1 MKEKFLKFLVQA
13 NEQKKRLLSFLLSLD
28 DHRRR
33 LLIIGVCFLGLLGW
47 MAFFHME
54 TVAVADGKV
63 IPSSMVKVIQ
73 NFEGGIISGI
83 HVSTGDKVKAGDP
96 LFSFDPLAYRN
107 EFEAEQKH
115 VEYLSLRLQRLNAEV
130 ESAPLKFDSA
140 LEKSHP
146 EQAKAERDEYV
157 ARMARLQEMQSL
169 LALAEEERS
178 IASNLV
184 KKGLESK
191 LELLRVQKQESER
204 RQTLRIFQEEAVTQA
219 TKIRSEIQVKLN
231 LISTLS
237 EKLKRTE
244 VLAPED
250 GIIGS
255 VSVTTVGGTVK
266 PGDPLAQLVPT
277 NAKMLVEAK
286 LPVSDIAM
294 ISVGSKAKVTFSAY
308 DSSIFGSVD
317 AEVVAIS
324 PDALTTEA
332 GMSYYVVRM
341 RTLRPIVD
349 TSGKLLPIGPGMA
362 AQARIVTGR
371 RTFLEYIF
379 KPIDQTINN
388 SFRES

>member
-1 MKEKFLKFLVQA
+1 VWEFLIG
-13 NEQKKRLLSFLLSLD
+13 LD

-33 LLIIGVCFLGLLGW
+33 LLAIVLCFLTLLAW
-47 MAFFHME
+47 MAFFHLE

-83 HVSTGDKVKAGDP
+83 HVATGDKVKAGDP

-115 VEYLSLRLQRLNAEV
+115 VEYLSLRLQRLNSEI
-130 ESAPLKFDSA
+130 EGTPLKFLDR
-140 LEKSHP
+140 LEISHP
-146 EQAKAERDEYV
+146 DQAKSERDEHS
-157 ARMARLQEMQSL
+157 ARIARLKELESL

-178 IASNLV
+178 ISSNLV

-191 LELLRVQKQESER
+191 LELLRVQRQESER
-204 RQTLRIFQEEAVTQA
+204 RQALRVFQEEAITQA
-219 TKIRSEIQVKLN
+219 TKIRGEIQVKLN

-237 EKLKRTE
+237 EKLKRT
-244 VLAPED
+244 VVVAPED

-255 VSVTTVGGTVK
+255 VSVTTIGGSVK

-294 ISVGSKAKVTFSAY
+294 VAVGHKAKVTFSAY
-308 DSSIFGSVD
+308 DSSLYGSVD
-317 AEVVAIS
+317 AEVVTIS
-324 PDALTTEA
+324 PDALTTDT
-332 GMSYYVVRM
+332 GQSYYVVRV
-341 RTLRPIVD
+341 RTISP
-349 TSGKLLPIGPGMA
+349 LLDSKGNPLLIGPGMA
-362 AQARIVTGR
+362 AQARIVTGK

-379 KPIDQTINN
+379 KPINKTIDN

>member
-1 MKEKFLKFLVQA
+1 M
-13 NEQKKRLLSFLLSLD
+13 
-28 DHRRR
+28 
-33 LLIIGVCFLGLLGW
+33 
-47 MAFFHME
+47 
-54 TVAVADGKV
+54 
-63 IPSSMVKVIQ
+63 
-73 NFEGGIISGI
+73 
-83 HVSTGDKVKAGDP
+83 
-96 LFSFDPLAYRN
+96 
-107 EFEAEQKH
+107 
-115 VEYLSLRLQRLNAEV
+115 
-130 ESAPLKFDSA
+130 
-140 LEKSHP
+140 
-146 EQAKAERDEYV
+146 
-157 ARMARLQEMQSL
+157 
-169 LALAEEERS
+169 
-178 IASNLV
+178 
-184 KKGLESK
+184 
-191 LELLRVQKQESER
+191 
-204 RQTLRIFQEEAVTQA
+204 
-219 TKIRSEIQVKLN
+219 
-231 LISTLS
+231 
-237 EKLKRTE
+237 
-244 VLAPED
+244 
-250 GIIGS
+250 
-255 VSVTTVGGTVK
+255 TTVGGTVK

>member
-1 MKEKFLKFLVQA
+1 MTGRLREFL
-13 NEQKKRLLSFLLSLD
+13 RDLD
-28 DHRRR
+28 EHRKR
-33 LLIIGVCFLGLLGW
+33 LLIILVSFIALLAW

-54 TVAVADGKV
+54 TVAVAEGKV

-83 HVSTGDKVKAGDP
+83 HVSTGDKVSAGDP

-107 EFEAEQKH
+107 EFEAEQKN

-130 ESAPLKFDSA
+130 DGTQLKFDSA
-140 LEKSHP
+140 LEKAHP
-146 EQAKAERDEYV
+146 EQAKAERDEHN
-157 ARMARLQEMQSL
+157 ARIMRLQELQSL

-178 IASNLV
+178 ISSNLV
-184 KKGLESK
+184 RKGLESK

-204 RQTLRIFQEEAVTQA
+204 RQALRMFQEEAITQ
-219 TKIRSEIQVKLN
+219 TTRIRSEIQVKLN
-231 LISTLS
+231 LVSTLS
-237 EKLKRTE
+237 EKLRRT
-244 VLAPED
+244 VVVAPED

-294 ISVGSKAKVTFSAY
+294 ISVGSKARVSFSAY
-308 DSSIFGSVD
+308 DSSMYGSVE
-317 AEVVAIS
+317 AEVITIS
-324 PDALTTEA
+324 PDALTTDA

-341 RTLRPIVD
+341 RTLKPFVD
-349 TSGKLLPIGPGMA
+349 PKGNPLLIGPGMS

-379 KPIDQTINN
+379 KPINQIIEN

>member
-1 MKEKFLKFLVQA
+1 MTGRLREFL
-13 NEQKKRLLSFLLSLD
+13 RDLD
-28 DHRRR
+28 EHRKR
-33 LLIIGVCFLGLLGW
+33 LLIILVSFIALLAW

-54 TVAVADGKV
+54 TVAVAEGKV

-83 HVSTGDKVKAGDP
+83 HVSTGDKVSAGDP

-107 EFEAEQKH
+107 EFEAEQKN

-130 ESAPLKFDSA
+130 DGTQLKFDSA
-140 LEKSHP
+140 LEKAHP
-146 EQAKAERDEYV
+146 EQAKAERDEHN
-157 ARMARLQEMQSL
+157 ARIMRLQELQSL

-178 IASNLV
+178 ISSNLV
-184 KKGLESK
+184 RKGLESK

-204 RQTLRIFQEEAVTQA
+204 RQALRMFQEEAITQ
-219 TKIRSEIQVKLN
+219 TTRIRSEIQVKLN
-231 LISTLS
+231 LVSTLS
-237 EKLKRTE
+237 EKLRRT
-244 VLAPED
+244 VVVAPED

-255 VSVTTVGGTVK
+255 VSVTTGGGTVK

-294 ISVGSKAKVTFSAY
+294 ISVGSKARVSFSAY
-308 DSSIFGSVD
+308 DSSMYGSVE
-317 AEVVAIS
+317 AEVITIS
-324 PDALTTEA
+324 PDALTTDA

-341 RTLRPIVD
+341 RTLKPFVD
-349 TSGKLLPIGPGMA
+349 PKGNPLLIGPGMS

-379 KPIDQTINN
+379 KPINQIIEN

>member
-1 MKEKFLKFLVQA
+1 MTGRLREFL
-13 NEQKKRLLSFLLSLD
+13 RDLD
-28 DHRRR
+28 EHRKR
-33 LLIIGVCFLGLLGW
+33 LLIILVSFIALLAW

-54 TVAVADGKV
+54 TVAVAEGKV

-83 HVSTGDKVKAGDP
+83 HVSTGDKVSAGDP

-107 EFEAEQKH
+107 EFEAEQKN
-115 VEYLSLRLQRLNAEV
+115 VEYLSLRLQRLNSEV
-130 ESAPLKFDSA
+130 DGTQLKFDSD
-140 LEKSHP
+140 LEKAHP
-146 EQAKAERDEYV
+146 EQAKAERDEHN
-157 ARMARLQEMQSL
+157 ARIMRLQELQSL

-178 IASNLV
+178 ISSNLV
-184 KKGLESK
+184 RKGLESK

-204 RQTLRIFQEEAVTQA
+204 RQALRMFQEEAITQ
-219 TKIRSEIQVKLN
+219 TTRIRSEIQVKLN
-231 LISTLS
+231 LVSTLS
-237 EKLKRTE
+237 EKLRRTV

-294 ISVGSKAKVTFSAY
+294 ISVGSKARVSFSAY
-308 DSSIFGSVD
+308 DSSMYGSVE
-317 AEVVAIS
+317 AEVITIS
-324 PDALTTEA
+324 PDALTTDA
-332 GMSYYVVRM
+332 GMSYYVVRI
-341 RTLRPIVD
+341 RTLKPFVD
-349 TSGKLLPIGPGMA
+349 PKGNPLLIGPGMS
-362 AQARIVTGR
+362 AQARIVTGK

-379 KPIDQTINN
+379 KPINQTIEN